1 MGQLWVWSYCAQTED
16 FWHEEKTSVGA
27 SWKQAENIGNGI
39 IFSMDY
45 ADGIPPIISGGPLGT
60 NSYIFNSFHLHWGGS
75 EHTFSGL
82 KFGAELHL
90 VHYNSKYDSYETA
103 QNQDDG
109 LAVLGF
115 VYVSVPRIDI
125 LRSLPFIPLV
135 GCVREPGA
143 TFNETDNVF
152 TYRDV
157 IQQKRFKFASYQG
170 SLTSPPY
177 PESVTW
183 LVAFAPIVI
192 EENELKVLQSI
203 RDSNGR
209 KLLKNSRSTQKACGR
224 KPIVYFPWK
233 YVVHK
238 IDYLSHGG
246 RGEEGQM
253 CDKFSREILGLVWD
267 GVRLK
272 IIFVFNDFC
281 LDI

>member
-1 MGQLWVWSYCAQTED
+1 MS
-16 FWHEEKTSVGA
+16 KNSVEVIFAKNQWLEYSNFHTVNLPGSKRPSPCGSKA
-27 SWKQAENIGNGI
+27 CCKSRQSPIDIEWANSECDLTAPKLKISGMKKRPQSVQAENIGNGI

-224 KPIVYFPWK
+224 KPIVYFP
-233 YVVHK
+233 
-238 IDYLSHGG
+238 
-246 RGEEGQM
+246 
-253 CDKFSREILGLVWD
+253 
-267 GVRLK
+267 
-272 IIFVFNDFC
+272 
-281 LDI
+281 